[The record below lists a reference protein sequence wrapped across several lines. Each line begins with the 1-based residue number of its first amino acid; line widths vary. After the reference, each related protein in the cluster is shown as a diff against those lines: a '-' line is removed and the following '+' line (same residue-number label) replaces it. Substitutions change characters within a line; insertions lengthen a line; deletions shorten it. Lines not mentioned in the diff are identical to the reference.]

1 MFIEINKINSYGE
14 KGIALVKLEDI
25 MGVKEYHVESEKFY
39 DEDGNVVQENP
50 RARDF
55 GILVVTER
63 GNQEVFHV
71 DEVEYQRVKD
81 ILTNPT
87 K

>member
-14 KGIALVKLEDI
+14 KGVVLVKVEDI
-25 MGVKEYHVESEKFY
+25 MGIKEYHVENEKLY
-39 DEDGNVVQENP
+39 DENGNVVSETP
-50 RARDF
+50 RPRDF

-63 GNQEVFHV
+63 GNQEVFHI
-71 DEVEYQRVKD
+71 DEIEYERVKG
-81 ILTNPT
+81 ILTTPT

>member
-14 KGIALVKLEDI
+14 KGVALVKTEDI
-25 MGVKEYHVESEKFY
+25 MGIKEYHVESEKLY
-39 DEDGNVVQENP
+39 DENGNVVSENP
-50 RARDF
+50 RPRDF

-71 DEVEYQRVKD
+71 DETEYQRVKG

>member
-1 MFIEINKINSYGE
+1 MFIEITKINSYGE
-14 KGIALVKLEDI
+14 KGVALIRVEDI
-25 MGVKEYHVESEKFY
+25 QGIKEHHVESEKLY
-39 DEDGNVVQENP
+39 DENGNVVQETP
-50 RARDF
+50 KGRDF

-71 DEVEYQRVKD
+71 DETEYQRVKG